1 MGMETAHTFL
11 IAGLAIFL
19 AWYTLKDEIAGT
31 IPDSTVPEPYVPDS
45 LPDAGVP
52 EPYVPDSL
60 PDSFSQSQEQGADT
74 VEPKGIQKPPPPDI
88 SPGGFSFNAADHVAS
103 LKNSKRDGA
112 TALTGKL
119 GMNFDLDGDYK
130 TEPCMFNPNPEDSTC
145 VEWENQAKL
154 TVFKVRCP

>member
-19 AWYTLKDEIAGT
+19 AWYTLKDEIPGT
-31 IPDSTVPEPYVPDS
+31 I
-45 LPDAGVP
+45 PDAGVP

-60 PDSFSQSQEQGADT
+60 PDAFSQSQGQGADK
-74 VEPKGIQKPPPPDI
+74 VEPKGIQKPPPNI

-103 LKNSKRDGA
+103 LQNSKRDGA

-145 VEWENQAKL
+145 VEWEDQAKL